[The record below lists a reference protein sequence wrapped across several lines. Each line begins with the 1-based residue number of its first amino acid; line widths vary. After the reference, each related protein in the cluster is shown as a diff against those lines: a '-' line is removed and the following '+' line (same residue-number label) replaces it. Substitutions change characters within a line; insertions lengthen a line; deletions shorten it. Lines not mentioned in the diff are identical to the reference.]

1 MTLVSLHRNSVC
13 KITNKVGKPPLLLER
28 TPSASVRL
36 PEDFSVNQ
44 PSNRMEPVFSANNQL
59 SLLRPVSVHLEVPVC
74 SASNNQLPGQLRLG
88 NRHSNRLDLGLLRL
102 EQDCSVV
109 TRRAQDYSARLLRLN
124 RLGVC
129 SVNSPS
135 NRARPGCSANNLLP
149 VPPEDCLDQTLP
161 VLRPAEA
168 CSDKTTPHNR
178 PRALGSP
185 SVPLTTTRRRPSRRL
200 VLDSELRVS
209 GSFLNRW
216 RLHVTHP

>member
-44 PSNRMEPVFSANNQL
+44 PSNRMEPVFS
-59 SLLRPVSVHLEVPVC
+59 V
-74 SASNNQLPGQLRLG
+74 SNNQLPGQLRLG
-88 NRHSNRLDLGLLRL
+88 SRHSNRLDLGLLRL